1 MREVLGQ
8 SSPPCD
14 LPGRAVYAHLRQ
26 MFARNAD
33 ERVRPFDWP
42 AWCVPGEEARVDTLV
57 SPLTQEEVLAR
68 LRRTHSS
75 APGPDGVTYG
85 NLKKTDPKASMLTA
99 VFNAC
104 LRTGHVPDLWKKSR
118 TVLIHKKG
126 DRTDLSNW
134 RPLSMGDTIPK
145 LFAAVMADRLTAF
158 LTNGGRLSEEQKGFL
173 QHEGCHEHNFVLG
186 QVLEES
192 RRQGKDLIMDWMDLS
207 NAFGSIPHA
216 TIMDAVAGMG
226 IPSRIRTIIH
236 QLATG
241 AATTLHLT
249 GKKSSRR
256 PVQTGFLVRGTPI
269 PAMTEG
275 DAYEYLGIPVGLNVD
290 QTPRA
295 AMEAI
300 VGDIAKIDDSLL
312 APWQKIDAART
323 FVAPKLDF
331 VLRSGATL
339 RAPLRHLDTAIKE
352 HIKKWLYLPQRA
364 SAEVVYTPL
373 KKGGAGIL
381 PSSILATIAQAH
393 RMVSCPGEVV
403 SRIAREGLR
412 EAVKRKINREPS
424 GDEMAHFLSGSTLS
438 GETASFGDAG
448 FWSRVRMTTKRQ
460 AVHLGVRWAWRGG
473 ELLVECRGQRNRPVA
488 TDSNSRSQLIQ
499 RLRCAAQDEFLTI
512 LLNKPDQGK
521 VAKLSTLTPVSN
533 AFIRDGSFTRFADWR
548 FIHRARLGVLP
559 VNGAIRWGSGD
570 KRCRVCGYQLES
582 VPHVLCHCMHHSN
595 AIQQR
600 HNAVMDR
607 LAKAGSRLGTPRV
620 NCRVEGVAEDMAALR
635 PDLVWRDERSRKIVI
650 VDVTVPFEN
659 GTEAF
664 DNARGEKEEKYRP
677 LAEALRAMGY
687 QVKLEAF
694 IVGALGSWDPKNE
707 RVLKTLGVSRFYAG
721 LMRRLMVADTIRWS
735 RDIYVEH
742 VSGIRQFTLPSE
754 APSN

>member
-104 LRTGHVPDLWKKSR
+104 LRT
-118 TVLIHKKG
+118 
-126 DRTDLSNW
+126 
-134 RPLSMGDTIPK
+134 
-145 LFAAVMADRLTAF
+145 
-158 LTNGGRLSEEQKGFL
+158 
-173 QHEGCHEHNFVLG
+173 
-186 QVLEES
+186 VLEES

-241 AATTLHLT
+241 AATTAKTIDGMSEEIPIEAGVRQGCPASPILFNIAIERVLRKVKTVNAGYLLYGSRISTLAYADDLVLIASSPEEMRSLLRAADDAAIEAGLHFNPGKCATLHLT

-381 PSSILATIAQAH
+381 PSSILATITQAH

-521 VAKLSTLTPVSN
+521 VAKLSTLTPSPT
-533 AFIRDGSFTRFADWR
+533 GSPPSQRSDPMGQRRQA
-548 FIHRARLGVLP
+548 L
-559 VNGAIRWGSGD
+559 
-570 KRCRVCGYQLES
+570 RVCGYQLES

>member
-1 MREVLGQ
+1 
-8 SSPPCD
+8 
-14 LPGRAVYAHLRQ
+14 
-26 MFARNAD
+26 
-33 ERVRPFDWP
+33 
-42 AWCVPGEEARVDTLV
+42 
-57 SPLTQEEVLAR
+57 
-68 LRRTHSS
+68 
-75 APGPDGVTYG
+75 
-85 NLKKTDPKASMLTA
+85 
-99 VFNAC
+99 
-104 LRTGHVPDLWKKSR
+104 
-118 TVLIHKKG
+118 
-126 DRTDLSNW
+126 
-134 RPLSMGDTIPK
+134 
-145 LFAAVMADRLTAF
+145 
-158 LTNGGRLSEEQKGFL
+158 
-173 QHEGCHEHNFVLG
+173 
-186 QVLEES
+186 
-192 RRQGKDLIMDWMDLS
+192 
-207 NAFGSIPHA
+207 
-216 TIMDAVAGMG
+216 
-226 IPSRIRTIIH
+226 
-236 QLATG
+236 
-241 AATTLHLT
+241 
-249 GKKSSRR
+249 
-256 PVQTGFLVRGTPI
+256 
-269 PAMTEG
+269 
-275 DAYEYLGIPVGLNVD
+275 
-290 QTPRA
+290 
-295 AMEAI
+295 MEAI

-339 RAPLRHLDTAIKE
+339 RAPLRHLDTVIKK

-381 PSSILATIAQAH
+381 PSSILADVLTIAQAH

-403 SRIAREGLR
+403 SRIASEGLR

-448 FWSRVRMTTKRQ
+448 FWSRVRMATKTQ

-473 ELLVECRGQRNRPVA
+473 ELLVESRGQRNRPVA

-512 LLNKPDQGK
+512 LINKPDQGK

-533 AFIRDGSFTRFADWR
+533 AFMRDGSFTRFADWR

-595 AIQQR
+595 AMQQR

-659 GTEAF
+659 GAEAF

-742 VSGIRQFTLPSE
+742 VSGIRQFTLPSG
-754 APSN
+754 APPN